1 MTVPDNAL
9 PLRTVTLLD
18 TAVATTNLGDN
29 IIMDAAHQQLGDL
42 FSESF
47 MYRVA
52 SHDWMGSKSRSLVA
66 DADAAITCGTNLLSS
81 RMWFKPLWKLSP
93 IDALAN
99 LNVTLM
105 GAGWYQHQSSADWY
119 TRWLLSKVLSRNTVH
134 SVRDSYSKK
143 MLESA
148 GIRNVLNTGCPT
160 LWNLTPEVCA
170 SIPRTKAPDVV
181 TTINTYFKNYELD
194 SRLLSTLDKHY
205 KTIYFWIQT
214 ATDLHYVSELS
225 ETAGVKLNH
234 LKPSVGALDDLL
246 TSRTD
251 VDYVGN
257 RLHAGIRAMQ
267 HGKRAIII
275 EVDNRALEMGLDF
288 ALPTV
293 QRDDF
298 FGLEAKISGSFATEV
313 NLPVYDIERW
323 KQQFRQIAP
332 PVGGVQN

>member
-1 MTVPDNAL
+1 MTGLENAL

-66 DADAAITCGTNLLSS
+66 NAEAAITCGTNLLSS
-81 RMWFKPLWKLSP
+81 RMWLKPLWKLSP

-119 TRWLLSKVLSRNTVH
+119 TRWLLSKVLSRNTLH
-134 SVRDSYSKK
+134 SVRDNYSRI
-143 MLESA
+143 MLENA
-148 GIRNVLNTGCPT
+148 GIQNVLNTGCPT

-170 SIPRTKAPDVV
+170 SIPQTKAPDVV
-181 TTINTYFKNYELD
+181 TTINTYFKNSKLD
-194 SRLLSTLDKHY
+194 GRLLSILSKHY
-205 KTIYFWIQT
+205 RTIYFWIQT
-214 ATDLHYVSELS
+214 ATDLHYASELG
-225 ETAGVKLNH
+225 EAAGVKLSF
-234 LKPSVGALDDLL
+234 LKPSMGALDDLL
-246 TSRTD
+246 KSSTE

-267 HGKRAIII
+267 HGRRTIII
-275 EVDNRALEMGLDF
+275 EVDNRALEMGADF

-293 QRDDF
+293 RRDDF
-298 FGLEAKISGSFATEV
+298 SGLETMIGGSFASEV
-313 NLPVYDIERW
+313 NLPVSDIERW
-323 KQQFRQIAP
+323 KQQFRQIP
-332 PVGGVQN
+332 SPSVGVQD

>member
-1 MTVPDNAL
+1 MTGRENAL

-66 DADAAITCGTNLLSS
+66 DSDAAITCGTNLLSS
-81 RMWFKPLWKLSP
+81 RMWLKPLWKLSP

-119 TRWLLSKVLSRNTVH
+119 TRWLLSKVLSRNTQH
-134 SVRDSYSKK
+134 SVRDNYSRK

-148 GIRNVLNTGCPT
+148 GIKNVLNTGCPT

-170 SIPRTKAPDVV
+170 AVPQKKAPDVV

-194 SRLLSTLDKHY
+194 GRMLSILAKHY

-214 ATDLHYVSELS
+214 ATDFHYVSELS
-225 ETAGVKLNH
+225 EAAGVKLNY
-234 LKPSVGALDDLL
+234 LKPSMGALDDLL
-246 TSRTD
+246 TSGTE

-267 HGKRAIII
+267 HEKRAIII
-275 EVDNRALEMGLDF
+275 EVDNRALEMGADF

-293 QRDDF
+293 RRDDF
-298 FGLEAKISGSFATEV
+298 TGLEAMINGSFATEV
-313 NLPVYDIERW
+313 NLPVSDIERW
-323 KQQFRQIAP
+323 KQQFRQTPAP
-332 PVGGVQN
+332 TVGMQN